1 MPSSLWHDGTVLH
14 VCVRCHVIG
23 GETPLVAGIACQL
36 LQLPGWLVGQSPSAV
51 RVIGSAGG
59 RDMRVITLA
68 PSDAIIVSFCAT
80 LER

>member
-14 VCVRCHVIG
+14 ACVRCHVIG

-36 LQLPGWLVGQSPSAV
+36 LQLPGQSAV